1 MRTAKNGDTVFFNV
15 NRHLNLTNVCS
26 ASCAYCSF
34 QRKPGQKDAYTMR
47 VEEAVEKAL
56 AMKDDG
62 LTELHIVNGLH
73 PTLPWKYYP
82 RVLRELKAAL
92 PQVAL
97 KAFTAT
103 EVHWFEEI
111 SGLSADEILDE
122 LIDAGLES
130 LTGGGAEIFDWDVR
144 KQIVDHKTH
153 WEDWSRIHRLAHQK
167 GLRTPATMLYGH
179 IEEPRHRVDHVM
191 RLRELQDE
199 TGGFQVFIPLRF
211 HNDNN
216 RLSHLPMAQPADVL
230 KTFAVSRLMLDNF
243 PHVKVFWV
251 MHGLST
257 SQLALNY
264 GADDM
269 DGSVVEYKITHDADG
284 FGTPDKLTR
293 DDLLALI
300 RDAGFT
306 PKERNTRYEVIREY
320 DGPVPLAERRAEP
333 QAHLGLGR
341 LDAVTDQH
349 AAAGEPAPQGPSFV
363 NWMGSLWG
371 YTILRFGLFFALW
384 GLLLLVGLGGLLAAA
399 IALVLSV
406 PLVARAAVRPAQPGR
421 HEHRAARRRAPGCPS
436 RPGRPAGPRSPTT
449 TDAVRLTRSAPRSRR
464 RPAASRRCA
473 SAGRAPR
480 RTSAA
485 PPTAWMRAA
494 PGSQSHGSDSICTQ
508 PPSRPAATAA
518 SSIDPEPS
526 MRTVAAPCIAR
537 SSGIAHAVV
546 GQRRR
551 VQVARDRH
559 LRRAAGRSVGGSAAP
574 LSVVGCSRPPSQSS
588 SVGGLVDRAEQ
599 RPVSRRRARAPSTT
613 PAARTGSCTC
623 RRPGRR
629 TRCASPG
636 DRRCLPRRP
645 RRRPDARRAAARR

>member
-1 MRTAKNGDTVFFNV
+1 MTISPGWARWRTRVRTAKNGDAVYFNV

-34 QRKPGQKDAYTMR
+34 ERKPGQKDAYTMR

-92 PQVAL
+92 PGVAL

-103 EVHWFEEI
+103 EVHWFETI

-144 KQIVDHKTH
+144 KQIVDHNTH

-230 KTFAVSRLMLDNF
+230 RTFAVSRLMLDNF

-257 SQLALNY
+257 SQLALNW

-293 DDLLALI
+293 DDLLNADPRCRLHPG
-300 RDAGFT
+300 RAQHPLRSAAFLRSAG
-306 PKERNTRYEVIREY
+306 
-320 DGPVPLAERRAEP
+320 
-333 QAHLGLGR
+333 
-341 LDAVTDQH
+341 
-349 AAAGEPAPQGPSFV
+349 AAGRA
-363 NWMGSLWG
+363 
-371 YTILRFGLFFALW
+371 
-384 GLLLLVGLGGLLAAA
+384 
-399 IALVLSV
+399 
-406 PLVARAAVRPAQPGR
+406 ARAAARDLGLNTPTYCGR
-421 HEHRAARRRAPGCPS
+421 H
-436 RPGRPAGPRSPTT
+436 
-449 TDAVRLTRSAPRSRR
+449 V
-464 RPAASRRCA
+464 
-473 SAGRAPR
+473 
-480 RTSAA
+480 
-485 PPTAWMRAA
+485 
-494 PGSQSHGSDSICTQ
+494 
-508 PPSRPAATAA
+508 
-518 SSIDPEPS
+518 
-526 MRTVAAPCIAR
+526 
-537 SSGIAHAVV
+537 
-546 GQRRR
+546 
-551 VQVARDRH
+551 
-559 LRRAAGRSVGGSAAP
+559 
-574 LSVVGCSRPPSQSS
+574 
-588 SVGGLVDRAEQ
+588 
-599 RPVSRRRARAPSTT
+599 RAPSTQRPELRELDGFAVGLHDPAVRDVLRAVGHPRPRRSRRT
-613 PAARTGSCTC
+613 ACRAHRAGALGAAVARPPCRAAGPRRSPGRGTRRGHQSRPTRPRQPLGSGQRRGPAARAVASP
-623 RRPGRR
+623 RPRAGRR
-629 TRCASPG
+629 HGSAVGSSSAGLR
-636 DRRCLPRRP
+636 
-645 RRRPDARRAAARR
+645 

>member
-1 MRTAKNGDTVFFNV
+1 MALSESRKAELTEKIEARERLSRQDGEDLYDSDDLAWLGGLAHGLRTEKNGDAVYFNV
-15 NRHLNLTNVCS
+15 NRHLNLTNVCT

-34 QRKPGQKDAYTMR
+34 ERKPGQKDAYTMR

-92 PQVAL
+92 PDVAL
-97 KAFTAT
+97 KCFTAT
-103 EVHWFEEI
+103 EIHYFETI
-111 SGLSADEILDE
+111 SGLPAEDVLDE

-144 KQIVDHKTH
+144 KQIVDHNTH
-153 WEDWSRIHRLAHQK
+153 WEDWSRIHRLAHHK

-179 IEEPRHRVDHVM
+179 IEEPRHRVDHVL

-320 DGPVPLAERRAEP
+320 DAPVPLALRRAEP
-333 QAHLGLGR
+333 QAVW
-341 LDAVTDQH
+341 A
-349 AAAGEPAPQGPSFV
+349 
-363 NWMGSLWG
+363 
-371 YTILRFGLFFALW
+371 
-384 GLLLLVGLGGLLAAA
+384 
-399 IALVLSV
+399 
-406 PLVARAAVRPAQPGR
+406 
-421 HEHRAARRRAPGCPS
+421 
-436 RPGRPAGPRSPTT
+436 
-449 TDAVRLTRSAPRSRR
+449 
-464 RPAASRRCA
+464 
-473 SAGRAPR
+473 
-480 RTSAA
+480 
-485 PPTAWMRAA
+485 
-494 PGSQSHGSDSICTQ
+494 
-508 PPSRPAATAA
+508 
-518 SSIDPEPS
+518 
-526 MRTVAAPCIAR
+526 
-537 SSGIAHAVV
+537 
-546 GQRRR
+546 
-551 VQVARDRH
+551 
-559 LRRAAGRSVGGSAAP
+559 
-574 LSVVGCSRPPSQSS
+574 
-588 SVGGLVDRAEQ
+588 
-599 RPVSRRRARAPSTT
+599 
-613 PAARTGSCTC
+613 
-623 RRPGRR
+623 
-629 TRCASPG
+629 
-636 DRRCLPRRP
+636 
-645 RRRPDARRAAARR
+645 